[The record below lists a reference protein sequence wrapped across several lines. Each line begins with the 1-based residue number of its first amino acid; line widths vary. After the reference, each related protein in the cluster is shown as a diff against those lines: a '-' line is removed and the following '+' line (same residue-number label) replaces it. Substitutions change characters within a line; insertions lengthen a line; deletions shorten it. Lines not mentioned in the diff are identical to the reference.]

1 MNVAIIPARAGSKRI
16 PKKNIKKF
24 QGMPIFY
31 WPLIAAKKTNL
42 FDKIILS
49 TDSKSIAKIGKKYN
63 MDVPFLR
70 PKNISGDHA
79 STSSVI
85 SHAIRWL
92 RNNNVN
98 PKFICCIY
106 PTAAYLNPKDL
117 ITGYKKIK
125 KKIGIMF
132 FQAGGLIQQYLD
144 LLRKI
149 DLTDLKCYFLS
160 IIKKGHK
167 IFLIHIMTLDNFI
180 GVDLSLVERKTNFC
194 KKFYNCRNTNL
205 EST

>member
-31 WPLIAAKKTNL
+31 WPLVAAKKTNL

-49 TDSKSIAKIGKKYN
+49 TDSKLIAKIGKKYN
-63 MDVPFLR
+63 MDVPFIR

-149 DLTDLKCYFLS
+149 DLTDLKCYFPS
-160 IIKKGHK
+160 IITKGHK
-167 IFLIHIMTLDNFI
+167 IFLIPIMTLDNFI
-180 GVDLSLVERKTNFC
+180 GVDL
-194 KKFYNCRNTNL
+194 NL
-205 EST
+205 G